1 MPPSSRP
8 FLRTN
13 SPPFPLPSNSCLSY
27 CLSHLLSVLIP
38 SSSSLFPS
46 LLIIPSVS
54 PPFPSF
60 SMPPPSLSSF
70 FLLTSPSSH
79 LPPISLY
86 IYICLS
92 HISSKSF
99 PSSPSLLLLS
109 FPFHPSLSCSISH
122 FPSPHVLVYIS
133 IPPPAPLPSHSH
145 PLWPPSYSPTIPLSP
160 LQSHS
165 LPPCHPLD
173 SRKHLSKQHKT
184 DHDSSKQKIV

>member
-1 MPPSSRP
+1 MPPSSRR

-27 CLSHLLSVLIP
+27 CLPHLLSVLIP

-60 SMPPPSLSSF
+60 TMPPPFLSSF
-70 FLLTSPSSH
+70 LSSSLLPLLLTCH
-79 LPPISLY
+79 LYLY
-86 IYICLS
+86 SCLS

-109 FPFHPSLSCSISH
+109 FPFHPSLSLSISP
-122 FPSPHVLVYIS
+122 FPFPPCPRLYFYPSS
-133 IPPPAPLPSHSH
+133 CPPAPVFPSFMASIILPNNASLPSPV
-145 PLWPPSYSPTIPLSP
+145 PLPPSLS
-160 LQSHS
+160 S
-165 LPPCHPLD
+165 
-173 SRKHLSKQHKT
+173 SRLSKTSFQT
-184 DHDSSKQKIV
+184 TQNRP